1 MNRLRLYLDKI
12 KAKFR
17 HGSAI
22 NNIAILTLGTVI
34 AQVITVGATPILSR
48 LFMPAEFGLLA
59 VFTAITAVVATF
71 VTFRYEANIIIPK
84 ADSEAVQLV
93 FFSIGIAIVLGG
105 CILLTIW
112 IFPNL
117 YGKLL
122 SNEAIKPWLPWA
134 CLIGVFTAISATL
147 FSWLN
152 RNQLYSVIAKFRI
165 SQSFVFSLVAIL
177 LGIWEFESGLL
188 IAQIMSLLVLML
200 LIIRY
205 FPISKWSGM
214 DSMLTVGRKYG
225 HAVKYMLPTALLD
238 VITLQIPIILIG
250 LWYGSSEAGQFS
262 LAWRVLVL
270 PCSVIGVAIG
280 QVFYQRFSFVW
291 PDAQAAWSLLVRAWL
306 ALALIGILPMILILA
321 AGEGIFSFIFG
332 SNWTESGKMASIL
345 APMLFASL
353 LHSPTSTTSLVL
365 GLQRKVFF
373 LSLAI
378 LIYRPL
384 SLYIG
389 WKLGD
394 IYIGL
399 IIFSIFEIIQIAIFQ
414 SIVYK
419 KINLKLT
426 F

>member
-1 MNRLRLYLDKI
+1 MNKFQLYLDKI
-12 KAKFR
+12 KARFQ

-22 NNIAILTLGTVI
+22 KNIAILTLGTVI
-34 AQVITVGATPILSR
+34 AQVMTVGATPVLSR

-59 VFTAITAVVATF
+59 VFMAITAVVATF
-71 VTFRYEANIIIPK
+71 VTFRYEANILIPK

-93 FFSIGIAIVLGG
+93 FFSIATAMVLGA
-105 CILLTIW
+105 CILITIW
-112 IFPNL
+112 IFPSL
-117 YGKLL
+117 FGRLL
-122 SNEAIKPWLPWA
+122 SNQGIKAWLPWA
-134 CLIGVFTAISATL
+134 CLIGIIAAISTTL
-147 FSWLN
+147 FGWLN
-152 RNQLYSVIAKFRI
+152 RGQLYSVIAKFRI
-165 SQSFVFSLVAIL
+165 LQSLVFSVAAIL

-188 IAQIMSLLVLML
+188 IAQIMSLLVVML

-205 FPISKWSGM
+205 FPLSKWSGM
-214 DSMLTVGRKYG
+214 TSMLTVGRKYG

-270 PCSVIGVAIG
+270 PCSLIGVAIG
-280 QVFYQRFSFVW
+280 QVFYQRFSVVW
-291 PDAQAAWSLLVRAWL
+291 PDAQAAWSLLVKAWI
-306 ALALIGILPMILILA
+306 ALALIGIIPMILIMA
-321 AGEGIFSFIFG
+321 AGEDIFSLIFG
-332 SNWTESGKMASIL
+332 SNWVESGKMASIL

-399 IIFSIFEIIQIAIFQ
+399 IIFSIFEIIQITIFQ
-414 SIVYK
+414 SMVYK
-419 KINLKLT
+419 KINPKLT